1 MSGIRIV
8 GFVIRSVMMGMIA
21 AIFLFLFFPELLKP
35 ITEPQPE
42 ETATELIIESY
53 ADIIEQ
59 VSDSIVN
66 IRRFNIDRNTFSPTR
81 GNLRVSGGSGV
92 IISDVGYI
100 VTNYHVVAGAEELT
114 VELRN
119 GRTEIPQVIGYDE
132 ATDLA
137 VLKINLDNL
146 SFPVINSAISSSVGD
161 VVFAIGYPFGVG
173 QVSTMGIV
181 SSMGSQFRVAEYED
195 YIYAD
200 VSTFPGN
207 SGGALINTK
216 GDLIGIVS
224 SRIEN
229 TTMSF
234 AISTKLTMDVVEQI
248 VENGRVIRGWL
259 GFSGSP
265 LNREDRERYGDS
277 SYLVNGITLGGP
289 ADQAGLRVDDI
300 VTALDGK
307 TVATAIDMHQ
317 LIASIEPGKTINL
330 DIIRQEQKLSLE
342 MLVAERPESS
352 NRTLNTLNR

>member
-8 GFVIRSVMMGMIA
+8 GFVIRSVLMGMIA

-35 ITEPQPE
+35 ITEPQPV
-42 ETATELIIESY
+42 IESSVPELATY
-53 ADIIEQ
+53 SDIIED
-59 VSDSIVN
+59 VSDSVVN
-66 IRRFNIDRNTFSPTR
+66 IRRFNIDRNTFSPNR

-100 VTNYHVVAGAEELT
+100 VTNYHVVADAEELT
-114 VELRN
+114 VELRD
-119 GRTEIPQVIGYDE
+119 GRTAIPQVVGYDE

-146 SFPVINSAISSSVGD
+146 SYQIINSAMTSKVGD
-161 VVFAIGYPFGVG
+161 LVFAIGYPFGVG
-173 QVSTMGIV
+173 QVTTMGIV
-181 SSMGSQFRVAEYED
+181 SSKGNQFRVAEYED

-207 SGGALINTK
+207 SGGALINSN
-216 GDLIGIVS
+216 GDLIGIIS
-224 SRIEN
+224 SRIDN
-229 TTMSF
+229 STMSF
-234 AISTKLTMDVVEQI
+234 AISATLTMDVVEQI

-265 LNREDRERYGDS
+265 LNRQGREKYGES
-277 SYLVNGITLGGP
+277 SYLVNGVARGGP

-307 TVATAIDMHQ
+307 TVKTAIDLHQ
-317 LIASIEPGKTINL
+317 LIASIEPGKTVSM
-330 DIIRQEQKLSLE
+330 DIIRQDQKVTLE
-342 MLVAERPESS
+342 MLVAERPDSS
-352 NRTLNTLNR
+352 NRSLNTLNR